1 MEMRKHYCPDCQ
13 RLLFK
18 GHFANIEIK
27 CKCGKLVR
35 VIVYTASAL
44 ILTADSESDMIES
57 YTQSNEVIEPDREAH
72 TAKHNGHAS

>member
-1 MEMRKHYCPDCQ
+1 MQMRNYYCPDCQ

-18 GHFANIEIK
+18 GLFANIEIK

-57 YTQSNEVIEPDREAH
+57 YTQSNEVNEPDREAH
-72 TAKHNGHAS
+72 IAGNGKAS